1 MAEVPLLVRLAT
13 PAARLPYR
21 ASAGAAGYDLHSSFP
36 ARVPA
41 RGRAVVGTGL
51 VVQVPPGTY
60 GRIAPRSGL
69 ALKHGID
76 VGAGVIDSDYRG
88 ELCVVL
94 FNHSDDAFD
103 IVPGARIAQLVLQR
117 IATPE
122 IEQVFETE
130 ATARGAAGFGSTGL

>member
-1 MAEVPLLVRLAT
+1 MPRCSGG
-13 PAARLPYR
+13 RFR
-21 ASAGAAGYDLHSSFP
+21 ASAGAAGYDLHSAYE

-51 VVQVPPGTY
+51 VVQVPAGTY
-60 GRIAPRSGL
+60 GRVAPRSGL
-69 ALKHGID
+69 ALKRGID
-76 VGAGVIDSDYRG
+76 VGAGVVDGDYRG

-103 IVPGARIAQLVLQR
+103 IVAGDRIAQLVLQR

-122 IEQVFETE
+122 IEQVFDTEAETE
-130 ATARGAAGFGSTGL
+130 RGAAGFGSTGL